1 MATAQTSPI
10 LTYIRHLSSVHLA
23 ELSDAQLLKRFASRR
38 DEAAFAVLVRRHG
51 PLVLSVC
58 RRVLRDGHLAED
70 CFQITF
76 MLLARKSGSL
86 AQPHVAVHSLMANK

>member
-10 LTYIRHLSSVHLA
+10 LSFIRQFASSQLAHLPDV
-23 ELSDAQLLKRFASRR
+23 QLLERFISRR

-51 PLVLSVC
+51 PLVLGVC

-70 CFQITF
+70 CFQTTF
-76 MLLARKSGSL
+76 
-86 AQPHVAVHSLMANK
+86 V